1 MGKWMLTILILIGS
15 ALLTH
20 FLPFSDFFRN
30 LDTMIHESGHALTTL
45 LLQGSVMEIELYVDH
60 SGVTR
65 SAVSQP
71 WAIIPIALSGYMMAS
86 LFAWLL
92 FVLYAK
98 GKHKAGLITM
108 AALAAVTLVLFVRN
122 EFGVLWLLGF
132 LVFTVLVI
140 LFGGNNV
147 IGKWVFLI
155 IAFLTLEE
163 SVFGPFSLVYYALN
177 RPGGAGDATIL
188 SGATP
193 LPAIVW
199 AVWFTLFALWCAK
212 QAITA
217 FLGGKRKRERP
228 ARSFG

>member
-1 MGKWMLTILILIGS
+1 MGKWMLTILILIGL

-20 FLPFSDFFRN
+20 YLPFSDFFRN

-92 FVLYAK
+92 FALYAK
-98 GKHKAGLITM
+98 GKHRAGLILM
-108 AALAAVTLVLFVRN
+108 ASLAALVLLLFVRN
-122 EFGVLWLLGF
+122 EFGVLWLIGF
-132 LVFTVLVI
+132 LIFTVLAIV
-140 LFGGNNV
+140 FGGKNV
-147 IGKWVFLI
+147 FGKWVFLI
-155 IAFLTLEE
+155 VAFLTLEE
-163 SVFGPFSLVYYALN
+163 SVFGPFSLVYYALS
-177 RPGGAGDATIL
+177 RPGEAGDATIL
-188 SGATP
+188 SNETP
-193 LPAIVW
+193 IPALIW
-199 AVWFTLFALWCAK
+199 AMWFTLFSLWCAK

-217 FLGGKRKRERP
+217 FLGGKRRTEGP
-228 ARSFG
+228 LRSRG